1 MKVTRHYRRGKNR
14 RAMAGIAAIEFVVLL
29 PLLLLLAVPTYD
41 LARNIQANMILVNLS
56 REGANLAL
64 RASLTFPM
72 ETIMNDLA
80 ATTPPLDMVD
90 HGMIYITEVMGDN
103 ENCNAQGNNCTI
115 RNIVLAQYE
124 WQPNGK
130 QSSYAPTSA
139 VWNCS
144 SGNWG
149 SDGSCSGIGTG
160 LAAPTANA
168 LTGQLMAGQIVYVVE
183 SYYQMQYVFGAANF
197 GFGVSTPVLNPNLY
211 SMNVF

>member
-1 MKVTRHYRRGKNR
+1 MS
-14 RAMAGIAAIEFVVLL
+14 GIASIEFAVLL
-29 PLLLLLAVPTYD
+29 PMLLLLAVPTYD

-80 ATTPPLDMVD
+80 ATTPPLDMAD
-90 HGMIYITEVMGDN
+90 HGMIYVTEVIGDN
-103 ENCNAQGNNCTI
+103 ENCNSKGTNCTV
-115 RNIVLAQYE
+115 RNIVLAQYA
-124 WQPNGK
+124 WRPNG
-130 QSSYAPTSA
+130 QQGAYAPTSA

-183 SYYQMQYVFGAANF
+183 SFYHMQYLFGAANF
-197 GFGVSTPVLNPNLY
+197 GFGASTTALNPNLY

>member
-1 MKVTRHYRRGKNR
+1 MKTTRHYRRGKSR
-14 RAMAGIAAIEFVVLL
+14 RAMAGIASIEFAILL
-29 PLLLLLAVPTYD
+29 PMLLLLAVPTSD

-80 ATTPPLDMVD
+80 ATTPPLDMAD

-103 ENCNAQGNNCTI
+103 ENCNGQGTNCTI

-124 WQPNGK
+124 WQPNGQ

-149 SDGSCSGIGTG
+149 GDGSCSGIGTG

>member
-1 MKVTRHYRRGKNR
+1 MKTVPHMSHLETRRT
-14 RAMAGIAAIEFVVLL
+14 MAGIASIEFAVLL
-29 PLLLLLAVPTYD
+29 PMLLLLAVPTYD
-41 LARNIQANMILVNLS
+41 LARNIQANMILVNVS

-64 RASLTFPM
+64 RASLTYPM

-80 ATTPPLDMVD
+80 STTPPLDMANR
-90 HGMIYITEVMGDN
+90 GMIYITEVMGN
-103 ENCNAQGNNCTI
+103 SENCNAQGTNCTI

-124 WQPNGK
+124 WQPNG
-130 QSSYAPTSA
+130 QQGAYTPSSA

-149 SDGSCSGIGTG
+149 SDGNCGGIGAG

-168 LTGQLMAGQIVYVVE
+168 LTGQLAAGQIVYVVE
-183 SYYQMQYVFGAANF
+183 SFYKMQYLFGAANF
-197 GFGVSTPVLNPNLY
+197 GFGASTTVLNPNLY